1 MLLISFFVL
10 FMYLIMM
17 VVEHYQCN
25 TKTGLDI
32 TTKVKIGIE
41 LGLFSLILEIIN
53 SHVILV
59 YMRFLLFKEV
69 KKWGFYSQSDLRKY
83 RMSFCIDFYL
93 KLFNLFL
100 VSAQCLYFRNTVPDN
115 CL

>member
-1 MLLISFFVL
+1 MNKLETLKKSTRFFTFFVYNLIMLLISFFVL
-10 FMYLIMM
+10 AMYLIMM

-41 LGLFSLILEIIN
+41 LGLFSLTLEIIN

-59 YMRFLLFKEV
+59 YTRFLLFNEV
-69 KKWGFYSQSDLRKY
+69 KKWGFYS
-83 RMSFCIDFYL
+83 
-93 KLFNLFL
+93 
-100 VSAQCLYFRNTVPDN
+100 
-115 CL
+115 